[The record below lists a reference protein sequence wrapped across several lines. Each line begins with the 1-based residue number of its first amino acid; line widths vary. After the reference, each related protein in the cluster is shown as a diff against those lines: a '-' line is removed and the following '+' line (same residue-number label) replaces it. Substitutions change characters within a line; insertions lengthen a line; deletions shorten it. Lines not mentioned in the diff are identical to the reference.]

1 MTRVIIPPSLN
12 TIAHQTEDEKRQ
24 TYLMHSTL
32 LTAEQCFQLAEIRP
46 INSKEAELTLSDK
59 NVAELVFKFVFPYLA
74 SLTISQK

>member
-12 TIAHQTEDEKRQ
+12 TIAHQTEDEKC
-24 TYLMHSTL
+24 TL